1 MKRAVLLTLGR
12 LPKGLELARC
22 FHSAGCEVY
31 VADPFSLHL
40 SKPSR
45 AVKETFKVTAP
56 NVDRDQFGAD
66 ILKIVDDRNIDI
78 VAPVSEEALY
88 VAALA
93 PRLPAGTTLLTAPL
107 ERLVRVHDK
116 FSFIETVREA
126 GLRAPTTERASSDAA
141 GRLLEQSDAVVKP
154 VLGCSGAGL
163 TFLSRGAT
171 IPETVRGEDFIVQ
184 KRVRGREISSLS
196 FVRNGVLQAHVLY
209 RGRVFAGTTAACFE
223 RVDDAPDAD
232 AWIKTFVAHHDWSG
246 FVAFDFIVD
255 EDGAAWPLECNPR
268 LTSGVHFFDH
278 EDLATLLLD
287 VTSVRQCRMKSQT
300 RFQEGHTCLTKAYAH
315 ILQPRAYFDRLKLLF
330 STQDVLWAPGDR
342 APFVLMTPM
351 SWPILSQVMFKGASF
366 GEAATRDIEWRP
378 DQAAPSAISTAT
390 ASTEREM
397 TPSPD
402 ARIRSHETAA

>member
-22 FHSAGCEVY
+22 FHSADCDVY

-56 NVDRDQFGAD
+56 NIDRDQFGAD
-66 ILKIVDDRNIDI
+66 ILTIVDDRNIDI

-93 PRLPAGTTLLTAPL
+93 PRLPARTTLLTAPF
-107 ERLVRVHDK
+107 ERLARMHDK

-126 GLRAPTTERASSDAA
+126 GLRAPSTERASSDEAA
-141 GRLLEQSDAVVKP
+141 RLLERSDAVVKP

-163 TFLSRGAT
+163 AFPSRGAT
-171 IPETVRGEDFIVQ
+171 IPEAVRNEDFIVQ
-184 KRVRGREISSLS
+184 QRIRGREISSLS
-196 FVRNGVLQAHVLY
+196 FVRNGVIQAHVLY

-223 RVDDAPDAD
+223 RVDDAPEAD
-232 AWIKTFVAHHDWSG
+232 AWIKAFVAHLDWSG
-246 FVAFDFIVD
+246 FIAFDLIVD

-278 EDLATLLLD
+278 EDLSTILLD
-287 VTSVRQCRMKSQT
+287 PKSDLQCGLKPPS

-315 ILQPRAYFDRLKLLF
+315 ILQPRTFLGRLKLLF
-330 STQDVLWAPGDR
+330 STQDVLWSPGDR

-378 DQAAPSAISTAT
+378 DRNTQSI
-390 ASTEREM
+390 ASNVTNG
-397 TPSPD
+397 TQSKKTQSQN
-402 ARIRSHETAA
+402 ARIMSHETAA